1 MPSTPVNAATPTTR
15 LRRSGLTLALLAF
28 AQLII
33 SIDYNIVYVAL
44 PEIGDG
50 LGFSDQTLQWV
61 VSAYAVAFGGFL
73 LFGGR
78 AADLFGRRRMF
89 VLGLLLYALSSLV
102 GGLATAPGLLVA
114 ARAVQG
120 LGGAFLF
127 PATLSLV
134 NTTFAEGRERN
145 HALSVWAAAG
155 ASGMI
160 LGSLLGGVLTHALGW
175 EAVFFVNVP
184 LAGGAAA
191 LAFVLIAPDTRPGT
205 SRTFDLPGAVT
216 ATVSAT
222 LLVFTLVQGPE
233 VGWTSPVVQ
242 VSGLVGLLLLALF
255 LVIESRSR
263 DPLMPL
269 RLYRNPNLSTGAVT
283 TFLFM
288 ATFGTLLY
296 FLTVYLQRVH
306 GYSALATGMAF
317 LVPMSA
323 GFVGSMLGG
332 RLATR
337 FGIRRTMMVSYVLGA
352 VGTAAVA
359 AVMTTDSTFTAMIP
373 GLIVLSLCQGVIFST
388 MFAAAATGVAAE
400 DQGIVSGVVSTGQQF
415 GSAMGLAVLVAI
427 ANSGTAG
434 LAGEA
439 LRSAITDGL
448 RTAVFVATGGI
459 LLLLVAALNFRVPAA
474 SAAEDPA
481 AR

>member
-1 MPSTPVNAATPTTR
+1 M
-15 LRRSGLTLALLAF
+15 ALLAF
-28 AQLII
+28 AQLIV
-33 SIDYNIVYVAL
+33 SVDYNIVYVAL

-50 LGFSDQTLQWV
+50 LGFSGQTLQWV
-61 VSAYAVAFGGFL
+61 VSAYAVAFGGVL

-102 GGLATAPGLLVA
+102 GGLATTPGLLVA

-134 NTTFAEGRERN
+134 NTTFAEGRQRN
-145 HALSVWAAAG
+145 HALSIWAAAG

-160 LGSLLGGVLTHALGW
+160 LGSLLGGALTHAFGW

-184 LAGGAAA
+184 LAGGAVA
-191 LAFVLIAPDTRPGT
+191 LAFVLIAPDGERGT
-205 SRTFDLPGAVT
+205 ARSFDLPGAVT
-216 ATVSAT
+216 ATLGAT

-233 VGWTSPVVQ
+233 LGWTSPLVLI
-242 VSGLVGLLLLALF
+242 SGLAGLLLIALF
-255 LVIESRSR
+255 LVIESRSQ

-269 RLYRNPNLSTGAVT
+269 RLLRNRNMSTGVVT

-296 FLTVYLQRVH
+296 FLTVYFQNVQ
-306 GYSALATGMAF
+306 GYSAMATGIAF
-317 LVPMSA
+317 LAPMTA

-337 FGIRRTMMVSYVLGA
+337 FGTRRTMVVAYVVGA
-352 VGTAAVA
+352 ISTAAVG
-359 AVMTTDSTFTAMIP
+359 AVMSTDGTYGEILP
-373 GLIVLSLCQGVIFST
+373 GFIVLSVCQGVIFST
-388 MFAAAATGVAAE
+388 MFAAAATGVVAE
-400 DQGIVSGVVSTGQQF
+400 EQGIASGVVSTGQQF
-415 GSAMGLAVLVAI
+415 GSALGLAVLVAV
-427 ANSGTAG
+427 ANSGTSG
-434 LAGEA
+434 LTGEA
-439 LRSAITDGL
+439 LRSATADGL
-448 RTAVFVATGGI
+448 RTAVLVASAGI
-459 LLLLVAALNFRVPAA
+459 LALILVALNFRIPKITAA
-474 SAAEDPA
+474 QDTPEGKLHGVGQSL
-481 AR
+481 